1 VLIKLLLYLIQ
12 QIRVLGQGKRK
23 KNEPV
28 RC

>member
-28 RC
+28 